1 MRCAGSTSTSRATWR
16 TATVASGFET
26 VAAQPPQPPTRR
38 IRVIGIGSG
47 HPSHLTGEATAA
59 LDSVAYVVAAEKGP
73 DDALLAVR
81 RSLCERHGVP
91 LVAVPDP
98 ERDRDPVDYPGAVR
112 SWHEAR
118 VEAYEQVLLERPGD
132 VAFLVWGDPAFY
144 DSTLRIAD
152 RLRERGKVT
161 FTLDVVPGISSPQ
174 MLAARHRIVLHDVG
188 LPMVVTTGRRL
199 QSAVAAGHDNIV
211 VMLDGRLACL
221 DLPTEEWPDWQIWWG
236 ANLGT
241 DDERLVSGVLG
252 DVAARLR
259 EERAEARRRS
269 GWVMDTYLLRRLSG
283 GRLTGGRVPSE
294 P

>member
-1 MRCAGSTSTSRATWR
+1 VVEPVDTTL
-16 TATVASGFET
+16 
-26 VAAQPPQPPTRR
+26 RR

-47 HPSHLTGEATAA
+47 HPAQLTGEATAA
-59 LDSVAYVVAAEKGP
+59 LDSVAYVVAAQKGP
-73 DDALLAVR
+73 EDPLLAVR

-112 SWHEAR
+112 TWHEAR

-152 RLRERGKVT
+152 RLLERGNVA
-161 FTLDVVPGISSPQ
+161 FSLDVVPGISSPQ
-174 MLAARHRIVLHDVG
+174 LLAARHRIVLHDVG
-188 LPMVVTTGRRL
+188 LPIVVTTGRRL
-199 QSAVAAGHDNIV
+199 QPAIDAGHDNIV

-221 DLPTEEWPDWQIWWG
+221 DLPAEEWSDWQIWWG

-241 DDERLVSGVLG
+241 EDERLVSGVLG
-252 DVAARLR
+252 DVASQLR
-259 EERAEARRRS
+259 AERVEARRRS

-283 GRLTGGRVPSE
+283 ARLTGGPVPSE